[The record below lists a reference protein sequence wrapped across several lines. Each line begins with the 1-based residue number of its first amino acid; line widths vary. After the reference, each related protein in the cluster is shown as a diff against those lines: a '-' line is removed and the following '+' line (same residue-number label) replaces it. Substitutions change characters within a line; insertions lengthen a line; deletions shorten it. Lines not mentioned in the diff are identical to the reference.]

1 MKKIIT
7 TLLMSSTLINYS
19 QEAVQHYY
27 YGTNETLGA
36 EMYFQVRNTES
47 SFLGGG
53 FSGTLKN
60 KNTQGRWDGGDITE
74 EEIIEFSTGTSKE
87 QWFSLYVIGSLGYV
101 GKVLITGNLGV
112 GMYGQMM
119 NFKKEN
125 DIYHKNDILIFD
137 PIIGANGQYQIT
149 RDLGVIIGYDT
160 FNGVKV
166 GISIIFE

>member
-7 TLLMSSTLINYS
+7 TLLLSSTLIGYS

-60 KNTQGRWDGGDITE
+60 KNTQGRWAGKDITDNE
-74 EEIIEFSTGTSKE
+74 RQYSTGTSKE